1 MGMMR
6 RIVTIPRA
14 GGVVRGVCALA
25 AALMLAQSTLSIAD
39 VALEVGYLNSAN
51 FSTEFKKFW
60 QKSPT
65 QLRSECQADPQVLQ
79 NLVAS
84 KFQ

>member
-1 MGMMR
+1 MAG
-6 RIVTIPRA
+6 VDLGLTTIDGQFDAVDEARFVGA
-14 GGVVRGVCALA
+14 EEDDG
-25 AALMLAQSTLSIAD
+25 IAD

-84 KFQ
+84 KFR